1 MTKKI
6 LLFILLGF
14 ATAVWAAP
22 SDLYSFTSPK
32 QQSQFQH
39 LTRSFRCV
47 VCQNESL
54 AESNAPIAKDLRF
67 QIYQMVQQHKTNQE
81 IIQYFVNRY
90 GDFVLF
96 NPPFSSLTFI
106 LWFAP
111 LVMLVVALGRL
122 YWLVKRR
129 KQQESRPK
137 TYRYTKEQRERI
149 RHLLSEY

>member
-1 MTKKI
+1 MIKKL
-6 LLFILLGF
+6 LLFIILGLT
-14 ATAVWAAP
+14 TAAWAAP

-32 QQSQFQH
+32 QQTQFQR
-39 LTRSFRCV
+39 LTRDFRCV

-67 QIYQMVQQHKTNQE
+67 QIYQMVEQHKTNQE

-96 NPPFSSLTFI
+96 KPPVSALTFV

-111 LVMLVVALGRL
+111 FLMLVVALGRL
-122 YWLVKRR
+122 FWLVKRR
-129 KQQESRPK
+129 KQRESGPK